1 MVASEDAK
9 IDLDL
14 FSDHV
19 QEHRGVQIN
28 GFYFLI
34 SRGLISTAS
43 FCVSVS
49 TKTHNPHGG
58 SVSITHLLFPNKE
71 QILPL

>member
-28 GFYFLI
+28 GF
-34 SRGLISTAS
+34 
-43 FCVSVS
+43 
-49 TKTHNPHGG
+49 
-58 SVSITHLLFPNKE
+58 
-71 QILPL
+71 